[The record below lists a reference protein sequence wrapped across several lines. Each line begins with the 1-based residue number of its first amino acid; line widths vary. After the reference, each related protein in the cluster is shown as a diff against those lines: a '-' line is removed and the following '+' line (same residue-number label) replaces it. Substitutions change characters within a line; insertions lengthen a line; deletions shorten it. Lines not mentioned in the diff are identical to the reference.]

1 MGEMVS
7 FTGNG
12 GTSEGYLAIPSGG
25 AASPAVIVIQ
35 DWWGL
40 VPHVRAVVDRFAEA
54 GFVALAPDFRH
65 GGPAVKPT
73 EPRLMLNSSQMDEAA
88 SDIAAAAEYLASRSE
103 VAGKVGCA
111 GFCAGASLALWSGT
125 FSERIVA
132 TAGFYPHL
140 PWEGMATG
148 AADNAGRTGAAD
160 NAGRTGAA
168 DNAGR
173 TDWAGYAGKAALIHC
188 SEADGLSAADGVQS
202 VRRSIESAGG
212 TCQTFDYPGTAHA
225 FFNEDRPE
233 HFDQRAAATAW
244 ARTLEL
250 FRAKLG

>member
-7 FTGNG
+7 FTSNG
-12 GTSEGYLAIPSGG
+12 GASEGYLAIPSGG

-65 GGPAVKPT
+65 GGPASRPS
-73 EPRLMLNSSQMDEAA
+73 EPRQMLNSTQMDEAA
-88 SDIAAAAEYLASRSE
+88 TDIAAAAEYLAARPE
-103 VAGKVGCA
+103 VSGPVGCA

-125 FSERIVA
+125 CSERIVA
-132 TAGFYPHL
+132 TAGFYPRL
-140 PWEGMATG
+140 PWEGM
-148 AADNAGRTGAAD
+148 
-160 NAGRTGAA
+160 
-168 DNAGR
+168 R
-173 TDWAGYAGKAALIHC
+173 TDWAEYAGKAALIHC
-188 SEADGLSAADGVQS
+188 SEADGTSADEGVQT
-202 VRRSIESAGG
+202 VRRAVEAAGG
-212 TCQTFDYPGTAHA
+212 ACQTYDYPGTAHA
-225 FFNEDRPE
+225 FFNEDRPG

>member
-1 MGEMVS
+1 MGEMVRYRS
-7 FTGNG
+7 Q

-65 GGPAVKPT
+65 GGPASRPS
-73 EPRLMLNSSQMDEAA
+73 EPRQMLNSAQMDEAA
-88 SDIAAAAEYLASRSE
+88 SDIAAAADFLAGRPE
-103 VAGKVGCA
+103 VTGKVGCA
-111 GFCAGASLALWSGT
+111 GFCAGASLALWAAT
-125 FSERIVA
+125 RSERIVA
-132 TAGFYPHL
+132 TAAFYPRL
-140 PWEGMATG
+140 PWEGMRAEW
-148 AADNAGRTGAAD
+148 
-160 NAGRTGAA
+160 
-168 DNAGR
+168 
-173 TDWAGYAGKAALIHC
+173 TDYAGKAAVIHC
-188 SEADGLSAADGVQS
+188 SEADGTSADEGVQT
-202 VRRSIESAGG
+202 VRRAIESAGG
-212 TCQTFDYPGTAHA
+212 SCQTHDYPGTAHA

-233 HFDQRAAATAW
+233 NYDQRAAATAW

>member
-65 GGPAVKPT
+65 GGPAVRPT

-132 TAGFYPHL
+132 TAGFYPRL
-140 PWEGMATG
+140 PWEGMAT
-148 AADNAGRTGAAD
+148 
-160 NAGRTGAA
+160 
-168 DNAGR
+168 
-173 TDWAGYAGKAALIHC
+173 DWADYAGKAALIHC

>member
-111 GFCAGASLALWSGT
+111 GFCAGASLALWSAT

-132 TAGFYPHL
+132 TAGFYPRL
-140 PWEGMATG
+140 PWEGMAT
-148 AADNAGRTGAAD
+148 
-160 NAGRTGAA
+160 
-168 DNAGR
+168 
-173 TDWAGYAGKAALIHC
+173 DWADYAGKAALIHC
-188 SEADGLSAADGVQS
+188 SEADGLSAAEGVQS

>member
-132 TAGFYPHL
+132 TAGFYPRL

-148 AADNAGRTGAAD
+148 AADNAD
-160 NAGRTGAA
+160 
-168 DNAGR
+168 R

>member
-65 GGPAVKPT
+65 GGPASKPS
-73 EPRLMLNSSQMDEAA
+73 EPRQMLNSAQMDEAA
-88 SDIAAAAEYLASRSE
+88 SDIAAAAEYLANRPE

-132 TAGFYPHL
+132 TAGFYPRL
-140 PWEGMATG
+140 PWEGMAAG
-148 AADNAGRTGAAD
+148 AADDAGR
-160 NAGRTGAA
+160 AG
-168 DNAGR
+168 
-173 TDWAGYAGKAALIHC
+173 WAGYAGKAALVHC

-202 VRRSIESAGG
+202 VRRAIEAAGG
-212 TCQTFDYPGTAHA
+212 TCQTYDYPGTAHA

>member
-65 GGPAVKPT
+65 GGPASKPS
-73 EPRLMLNSSQMDEAA
+73 EPRQMLNSTQMDEAA
-88 SDIAAAAEYLASRSE
+88 SDIAAAAEYLANRPE

-132 TAGFYPHL
+132 TAGFYPRL
-140 PWEGMATG
+140 PWEGMR
-148 AADNAGRTGAAD
+148 ADWSD
-160 NAGRTGAA
+160 
-168 DNAGR
+168 
-173 TDWAGYAGKAALIHC
+173 YAGKAALVHC

-202 VRRSIESAGG
+202 VRRAIESAGG
-212 TCQTFDYPGTAHA
+212 TCQTYDYPGTAHA

>member
-65 GGPAVKPT
+65 GGPASKPD
-73 EPRLMLNSSQMDEAA
+73 EPRQMLNSTQMDEAA
-88 SDIAAAAEYLASRSE
+88 TDIAAAAEFLAGRPE
-103 VAGKVGCA
+103 VAGKIGCA
-111 GFCAGASLALWSGT
+111 GFCAGASLALWAGT
-125 FSERIVA
+125 FSDRIVA
-132 TAGFYPHL
+132 TAGFYPRL
-140 PWEGMATG
+140 PWEGMG
-148 AADNAGRTGAAD
+148 A
-160 NAGRTGAA
+160 
-168 DNAGR
+168 
-173 TDWAGYAGKAALIHC
+173 DWADYSGKAALIHC
-188 SEADGLSAADGVQS
+188 SEADGTSAATGVQD
-202 VRRSIESAGG
+202 VRRAIETAGG
-212 TCQTFDYPGTAHA
+212 TCQTYDYPGTAHA

-250 FRAKLG
+250 FRARLG

>member
-65 GGPAVKPT
+65 GGPASKPS
-73 EPRLMLNSSQMDEAA
+73 EPRQMLNSTQMDEAA
-88 SDIAAAAEYLASRSE
+88 SDIAAAAEYLANRPE

-132 TAGFYPHL
+132 TAGFYPRL
-140 PWEGMATG
+140 PWEGMAAG
-148 AADNAGRTGAAD
+148 AADNAGRA
-160 NAGRTGAA
+160 
-168 DNAGR
+168 
-173 TDWAGYAGKAALIHC
+173 DWAGYAGKAALVHC

-202 VRRSIESAGG
+202 VRRAIEAAGG
-212 TCQTFDYPGTAHA
+212 TCQTYDYPGTAHA

>member
-65 GGPAVKPT
+65 GGPASKPS
-73 EPRLMLNSSQMDEAA
+73 EPRQMLNSAQMDEAA
-88 SDIAAAAEYLASRSE
+88 SDIAAAAEYLANRPE

-132 TAGFYPHL
+132 TAGFYPRL
-140 PWEGMATG
+140 PWEGMSA
-148 AADNAGRTGAAD
+148 
-160 NAGRTGAA
+160 
-168 DNAGR
+168 
-173 TDWAGYAGKAALIHC
+173 DWAGYAGKAALVHC

-202 VRRSIESAGG
+202 VRRAIEAAGG
-212 TCQTFDYPGTAHA
+212 TCQTYDYPGTAHA